1 MAYVRNLGECAV
13 RCSETS
19 GCVDV
24 SLSGG
29 EPGNPQICDP
39 VRRADMGTSCL
50 LFEEQFGSHFLQRR
64 NQWGS
69 PRISAVRD
77 CLLECELRP
86 SDYCLGRYAHFN
98 PALMS
103 S

>member
-1 MAYVRNLGECAV
+1 MVYVRNLGECAV

-29 EPGNPQICDP
+29 EPRDTETPDLKNT
-39 VRRADMGTSCL
+39 ADMGTSCV
-50 LFEEQFGSHFLQRR
+50 LFEEQFGSHFLQCR
-64 NQWGS
+64 NQWRS

-77 CLLECELRP
+77 CLLKCELCT
-86 SDYCLGRYAHFN
+86 SDYGFGRYSNFD